1 MQALDR
7 ELAACRAE
15 LAALGGR
22 DPKEWGPVRNPRNK
36 GESDAEWDEEELRN
50 PPPPAVPAVILNR
63 TEELK
68 AAISREYGDGTWY
81 WHSGHEEWRFS
92 RGGADVL
99 AVKAR
104 ADKLVVSFR
113 HQPSG
118 DWVDWTFNKDAVAE
132 DRGRYRVG
140 EIGKVFVG
148 LVSAVVARSRA
159 V

>member
-15 LAALGGR
+15 LAALGSRGQ
-22 DPKEWGPVRNPRNK
+22 VRNPKNY
-36 GESDAEWDEEELRN
+36 GASDEESGDEPD
-50 PPPPAVPAVILNR
+50 PPPPAVPAVILAR

-68 AAISREYGDGTWY
+68 AAISREYGDGTWT
-81 WHSGHEEWRFS
+81 WVSSHEEWRFS
-92 RGGADVL
+92 RGGTDVL

-113 HQPSG
+113 HPTG
-118 DWVDWTFNKDAVAE
+118 EWVDWTFDRDAVAE

-140 EIGKVFVG
+140 EIGRVFVG

>member
-1 MQALDR
+1 MQRQALER
-7 ELAACRAE
+7 ELAACRRE

-22 DPKEWGPVRNPRNK
+22 GQVRNPKNF
-36 GESDAEWDEEELRN
+36 GASDEESGDEPD
-50 PPPPAVPAVILNR
+50 PPPPAVPAVILAR

-68 AAISREYGDGTWY
+68 AAISRVYGDGSWNLV
-81 WHSGHEEWRFS
+81 SSHEEWRFS

-113 HQPSG
+113 HPNG
-118 DWVDWTFNKDAVAE
+118 EWVDWTFDRDAVAD

-140 EIGKVFVG
+140 EIGRVFVG
-148 LVSAVVARSRA
+148 LVSAVVARLRA

>member
-1 MQALDR
+1 M
-7 ELAACRAE
+7 
-15 LAALGGR
+15 
-22 DPKEWGPVRNPRNK
+22 RNPQNK
-36 GESDAEWDEEELRN
+36 GESDASEDEEERRN
-50 PPPPAVPAVILNR
+50 PPPPAVPAVILAR
-63 TEELK
+63 TNELK
-68 AAISREYGDGTWY
+68 TAISREYVDGVWN
-81 WHSGHEEWRFS
+81 WHSGHKDWRFS

>member
-1 MQALDR
+1 MQRQALER
-7 ELAACRAE
+7 ELAACRRE

-22 DPKEWGPVRNPRNK
+22 GQVRNPKNF
-36 GESDAEWDEEELRN
+36 GASDEESGDEPD
-50 PPPPAVPAVILNR
+50 PPPPAVPAVILAR

-68 AAISREYGDGTWY
+68 AAISREYGDGTWT
-81 WHSGHEEWRFS
+81 WVSSHEEWRFS

-104 ADKLVVSFR
+104 ADRLVVSFR
-113 HQPSG
+113 HPSG
-118 DWVDWTFNKDAVAE
+118 EWVDWTFMKDAVAD

-140 EIGKVFVG
+140 EIGRVFAG
-148 LVSAVVARSRA
+148 LVSTVVARCKA